1 MPKSSSC
8 ETNQISLK
16 HFYSSWWMWK
26 VKIFSKYLFLCLDI
40 FNSNGFA
47 FPQVFLLGQNLVKG
61 MIVQM
66 IVQMPGMQTIGMD
79 LVGRGWRRP
88 LEVPYLS
95 DRSSLWALR
104 LICVLWERHVVSL
117 CSKIPSYFRS
127 LCIQRPWLYVCSFCA
142 GQELLGGSVAA
153 KAMHSSSTVVLC

>member
-104 LICVLWERHVVSL
+104 LICVLWERTVNYSPNPCPTTPHPTYMVPHTCHGPGAASL
-117 CSKIPSYFRS
+117 GYPFPSPSHRY
-127 LCIQRPWLYVCSFCA
+127 L
-142 GQELLGGSVAA
+142 
-153 KAMHSSSTVVLC
+153 